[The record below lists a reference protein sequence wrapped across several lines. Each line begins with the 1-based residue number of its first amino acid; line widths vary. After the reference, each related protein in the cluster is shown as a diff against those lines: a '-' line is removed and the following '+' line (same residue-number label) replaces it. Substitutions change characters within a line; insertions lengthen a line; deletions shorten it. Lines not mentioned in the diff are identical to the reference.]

1 MTTDPAQLI
10 AYITTAQAQAKALAA
25 DIDAWKA
32 ELQAQ
37 FDAGLI
43 TDKLTTPFGSATL
56 TQRTSWTYSAAVKQ
70 LQEMEQLDGL
80 AVKKST
86 YSWTI
91 RPASTEQPDF

>member
-1 MTTDPAQLI
+1 MTTDPETLI
-10 AYITTAQAQAKALAA
+10 ACITCAQAQIKTIQS

-56 TQRTSWTYSAAVKQ
+56 TQRTSWIYSAAVRQ
-70 LQEMEQLDGL
+70 LQELEQLHDI
-80 AVKKST
+80 AVKRST

>member
-10 AYITTAQAQAKALAA
+10 AYITAAQAQAKSLAA

-43 TDKLTTPFGSATL
+43 TDKLSTPYGSASL
-56 TQRTSWTYSAAVKQ
+56 TTRTSWTYSPAIKQ
-70 LQEMEQLDGL
+70 AQEMEILEGI
-80 AVKKST
+80 ATKKLSS
-86 YSWTI
+86 SWTI
-91 RPASTEQPDF
+91 RSATPEQLDF

>member
-1 MTTDPAQLI
+1 MTTPEQLI
-10 AYITTAQAQAKALAA
+10 AYITAAQAQAKALAA

-43 TDKLTTPFGSATL
+43 TDKLSTPFGSATL
-56 TQRTSWTYSAAVKQ
+56 TQRTSWIYSAAVKH
-70 LQEMEQLDGL
+70 LQEMEQLHDI
-80 AVKKST
+80 AVKRST

>member
-1 MTTDPAQLI
+1 MTTPEQLI
-10 AYITTAQAQAKALAA
+10 AYITAAQAQAKALAA

-56 TQRTSWTYSAAVKQ
+56 TQRSSWIYSAAVKH
-70 LQEMEQLDGL
+70 LQEMEQLHDI
-80 AVKKST
+80 AVKRST